1 MTEMPVYATGLLVT
15 AILCALSWWKVR
27 DGAIVR
33 SMVTVAGIW
42 VAGASYV
49 AETGIYDPW
58 QLSIALDVMAATIIL
73 RHPAGVYQALLGVL
87 FILQIAMH
95 IGYAGAKWQGG
106 GNPYLYYDAVTYAAW
121 VQLLVLSGWASE
133 RLSENWL
140 RRVWRR
146 GAPPPRRAHNHHRV
160 EGEE

>member
-1 MTEMPVYATGLLVT
+1 MTELPAYAAGLLIT
-15 AILCALSWWKVR
+15 AILCALSWWKTR
-27 DGAIVR
+27 DGALVR
-33 SMVTVAGIW
+33 SFVAVAGIW

-58 QLSIALDVMAATIIL
+58 PLSVVLDVMAAMIIL
-73 RHPAGVYQALLGVL
+73 RHPAGMFQAFLGVL

-95 IGYAGAKWQGG
+95 IGYAAAKYQGG
-106 GNPYLYYDAVTYAAW
+106 GDIYTYYDALTYAAW

-133 RLSENWL
+133 RLVKNWL

-146 GAPPPRRAHNHHRV
+146 VAPHPRRAHNHHRV